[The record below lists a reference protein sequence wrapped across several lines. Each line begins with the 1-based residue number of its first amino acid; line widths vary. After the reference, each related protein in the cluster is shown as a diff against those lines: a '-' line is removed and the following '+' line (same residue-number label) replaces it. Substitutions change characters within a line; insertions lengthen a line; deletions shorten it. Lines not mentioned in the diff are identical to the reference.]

1 MIRLAAKSVVFVL
14 LLGLAAPAPAAD
26 PLLMFLLSV
35 AQEVIFAAAR
45 RHAAAPPEPTESAA
59 VVASTYPG
67 TGVEPAHVKRLIDEG
82 FTHLSAAQRA
92 EVFDSLHSE
101 LMNPKNAAVR
111 APMIEYFAQ
120 KAIAVR
126 MAQERLANLSQSE
139 KARLAADFRQQVAG
153 LPPEEAAQLAELLRR
168 QVLPVPHDLNEMLLA
183 ALEAR

>member
-1 MIRLAAKSVVFVL
+1 MVRLAAKAVVYVL

-35 AQEVIFAAAR
+35 AREVIFAAAR
-45 RHAAAPPEPTESAA
+45 EHAASPAEPVAA
-59 VVASTYPG
+59 VTTAYPG
-67 TGVEPAHVKRLIDEG
+67 TEVEPAHVKRLIDEG
-82 FTHLSAAQRA
+82 FTYLSAAQRA

-111 APMIEYFAQ
+111 GPMIEYFAE

-126 MAQERLANLSQSE
+126 MAQERLANLSQPE
-139 KARLAADFRQQVAG
+139 KARLAEDFRQQVAG
-153 LPPEEAAQLAELLRR
+153 LPDEEAAQLAELLRR

-183 ALEAR
+183 ALDAR

>member
-1 MIRLAAKSVVFVL
+1 MVRLAAKAVVFVL

-35 AQEVIFAAAR
+35 AREVIFAAAR
-45 RHAAAPPEPTESAA
+45 RHAAAPPPPEPAAA
-59 VVASTYPG
+59 VTAYPG
-67 TGVEPAHVKRLIDEG
+67 TEVEPAHVKRLIDEG
-82 FTHLSAAQRA
+82 FTYLSAAQRA
-92 EVFDSLHSE
+92 EVFNSLHGE

-126 MAQERLANLSQSE
+126 MAQEQLANLSQPE
-139 KARLAADFRQQVAG
+139 KARLAADFRNQVAD
-153 LPPEEAAQLAELLRR
+153 LPNEEAAQLAELLRR
-168 QVLPVPHDLNEMLLA
+168 QVLPVPYDLNEMLLA